1 LHGYNSKTGNSA
13 LVLNLAKPSF
23 WIAGRS
29 DLLTPE
35 ITTWWNGR
43 PKLAYQRQLHDLSA
57 TTFGVDWD
65 ANTATA
71 RCEMGELG
79 TLINDDCTRVRL
91 EEPVEV
97 SLSICCETLFIS
109 CHLG

>member
-1 LHGYNSKTGNSA
+1 LQGYNSKTGNSA
-13 LVLNLAKPSF
+13 LVLNLGKPSF

-35 ITTWWNGR
+35 ITTWWNER

-57 TTFGVDWD
+57 PTFGVDWD

-79 TLINDDCTRVRL
+79 ALINDDCTRVCL

-97 SLSICCETLFIS
+97 SLSTCCETLLPHVI
-109 CHLG
+109 